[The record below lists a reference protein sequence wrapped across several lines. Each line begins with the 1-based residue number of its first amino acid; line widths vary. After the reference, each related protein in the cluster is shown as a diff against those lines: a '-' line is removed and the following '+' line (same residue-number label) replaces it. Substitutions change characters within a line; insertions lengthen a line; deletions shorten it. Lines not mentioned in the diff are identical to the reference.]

1 MTKPTL
7 APSPA
12 PTAPPHDSR
21 EAALEAEPLDQ
32 LIERALDELQAR
44 QTPAAPEPAM
54 QVAEVLDDRH
64 PTLEDRV
71 QIVGPSKSFGAA
83 GDELD
88 RPPRRAPCWV
98 PVLRGLTV
106 RRGDRVLTCRPLGWN
121 EPVVVG
127 VLDGLEPR
135 SRTTTDAGR
144 IELRADEV
152 VSIEAAD
159 GRPLLEVHDSA
170 SGPVLRLA
178 SPDLTLDVPGALRLL
193 ADQLELRARD
203 GGATIEA
210 RDDVEI
216 RGEVIHLN

>member
-1 MTKPTL
+1 ML
-7 APSPA
+7 GAGPSWLDGAARGSGAHLPPA
-12 PTAPPHDSR
+12 R
-21 EAALEAEPLDQ
+21 L
-32 LIERALDELQAR
+32 ERAGGGGR
-44 QTPAAPEPAM
+44 
-54 QVAEVLDDRH
+54 
-64 PTLEDRV
+64 
-71 QIVGPSKSFGAA
+71 
-83 GDELD
+83 
-88 RPPRRAPCWV
+88 
-98 PVLRGLTV
+98 
-106 RRGDRVLTCRPLGWN
+106 
-121 EPVVVG
+121 
-127 VLDGLEPR
+127 GLEPR